1 MATHK
6 ESEDV
11 HIEKKGV
18 TMIED
23 VDGTVGMD
31 TIEDTKPGAFV
42 WLCASAAAIG
52 GMLFGCK
59 FKSTILHW
67 FVDLH
72 SIKTTPV
79 SSPVSWSFLVTTS
92 AAEKSQTPRK
102 RPSQHCAPP
111 VHSSERSL
119 RASHP
124 ISTVASLPSGSPV
137 FFS

>member
-1 MATHK
+1 MATRK

-18 TMIED
+18 TTIED

-59 FKSTILHW
+59 CGPDILHW
-67 FVDLH
+67 SVNLH
-72 SIKTTPV
+72 SIKTIPV
-79 SSPVSWSFLVTTS
+79 SSPVFWSF
-92 AAEKSQTPRK
+92 
-102 RPSQHCAPP
+102 
-111 VHSSERSL
+111 
-119 RASHP
+119 
-124 ISTVASLPSGSPV
+124 
-137 FFS
+137 